1 MQIRQ
6 KAFSGTFRRADNI
19 VLPDMK
25 MFFARRKGGRMGR
38 KKKRKPP
45 KWKKKFQKEMMGIVK
60 EKAKTER
67 TKEKLRRKA
76 VKVRKK
82 NVEKGLERLLA
93 AGCFLVCLAAALMD
107 AKDNRKK

>member
-6 KAFSGTFRRADNI
+6 KAFSGTFRRTDDI

-67 TKEKLRRKA
+67 
-76 VKVRKK
+76 KK

>member
-1 MQIRQ
+1 M
-6 KAFSGTFRRADNI
+6 FRWLGDSMLQNLR
-19 VLPDMK
+19 
-25 MFFARRKGGRMGR
+25 MFLVQRKGGRMGSR
-38 KKKRKPP
+38 KKRKPA
-45 KWKKKFQKEMMGIVK
+45 KWKKKFQKEVMRIVK

-107 AKDNRKK
+107 ARENRKK